1 MSVALGAYE
10 FIVIYVTHASYARWG
25 KGSVVATRGIGQ
37 ALSLS
42 KQKEHGDLQRLLNSV
57 ASKFARGLMG

>member
-1 MSVALGAYE
+1 M
-10 FIVIYVTHASYARWG
+10 
-25 KGSVVATRGIGQ
+25 VATRGIGQ